1 MLAFRLIF
9 LLMVDW
15 EARGGAG
22 EAVPFAGFL
31 LLIMGRLSMKEW
43 KVFLVASFS
52 IFAIS
57 ELRSALS
64 ALKGEILFLW
74 LFYCSAPKP
83 APPEASV
90 VLDLELIFCMV
101 SPGLIMGIVLI
112 THR

>member
-22 EAVPFAGFL
+22 EAEPFAGFL
-31 LLIMGRLSMKEW
+31 LIMGKLSMKEW

-52 IFAIS
+52 IFDIS
-57 ELRSALS
+57 VFRSALS

-74 LFYCSAPKP
+74 LFYCRAPKP
-83 APPEASV
+83 APPEAKV
-90 VLDLELIFCMV
+90 VFDLEFIFCMV
-101 SPGLIMGIVLI
+101 SPGLIIGIVLI